1 MKFKDQTLGTSA
13 FCFIDMP
20 NMQISEYHSLPG
32 YDTVL
37 ASTGPASIIREVL
50 KSELHPNRMI
60 REDGRI

>member
-13 FCFIDMP
+13 FCFIDNMP

-37 ASTGPASIIREVL
+37 ASTGPQSSGRCSRVSSISTGR
-50 KSELHPNRMI
+50 SEGMA
-60 REDGRI
+60 